1 MTQPSLWTTTSLYKA
16 LLKEEF
22 FQRGEAQIE
31 LIEGADPSIYVTM
44 AEYGDLPVYITVA
57 GEQLIVETLMWPLSD
72 IEETAAF
79 NDEVLRTHKL
89 FPLSTISLDTLPD
102 GQSYY
107 TMFGAL
113 SATSLL
119 SNVIFEI
126 ETLSDNVIKA
136 ADAYGHFLKSSA
148 STVEG

>member
-1 MTQPSLWTTTSLYKA
+1 MTQPMLWTTTSLFEA
-16 LLKEEF
+16 LLKEAL
-22 FQRGEAQIE
+22 FQNGEAEIE
-31 LIEGADPSIYVTM
+31 LIEGADPSIYITM
-44 AEYGDLPVYITVA
+44 NEYGDLPIYIIVS
-57 GEQLIVETLMWPLSD
+57 GEQLIVESLMWPLAD
-72 IEETAAF
+72 INDVAAF

-102 GQSYY
+102 GESYY

-126 ETLSDNVIKA
+126 ETLADNVIKA
-136 ADAYGHFLKSSA
+136 TEAYGQFLNESTSA
-148 STVEG
+148 